1 MEPVNGFDA
10 TWLYLE
16 TDQTPMHV
24 GALQLFK
31 LPERLESGGFASAIT
46 AQIGARLHLV
56 PAFRRR
62 LSYTPLNLD
71 HPVWI
76 EDAGFELKNH
86 IISHQLPRSAG
97 LYDAIALVEAEHAK
111 PLSHAKPLWEIHV
124 LEGMA
129 GGRAAL
135 YVKLHHAVTDND
147 GGQSTLRILCDLAP
161 HPEPMVAGVDD
172 WEGERDPG
180 FLSSVSRVAWNMLE
194 TPGRTARALPSIARA
209 ALRMGKV
216 AITRTDQF
224 AQLMGPNSLFNAPVS
239 DQRTMSLFDL
249 PLDLAKSL
257 ATRGDAGVTDI
268 VLSAAGGAVRRYLL
282 GRDGL
287 PDKAMTA
294 LSPYSTRDPNDGTV
308 EDRLSVILVSLATD
322 LEDPLDRLEAIKASV
337 ESGRAAF
344 EQDEG
349 APFAHYSV
357 LGAPAILRGL
367 VGAYGRLEL
376 AGKHRPML
384 GNLVV
389 SNIVGVSKPLYVAG
403 AEMIAN
409 WPLAWLL
416 PGQALNIAAQS
427 YRDRLYVTLLGC
439 PDALDNPDEL
449 ADLFRAELNALDAA
463 LPPLKTGKARKV
475 A

>member
-16 TDQTPMHV
+16 TDETPMHV

-31 LPERLESGGFASAIT
+31 VPDRLNGGFAAAIT
-46 AQIGARLHLV
+46 AQIASRLHLV

-62 LSYTPLNLD
+62 LSFTPLNLD

-76 EDAGFELKNH
+76 EDGNFDLQNH
-86 IISHQLPRSAG
+86 IISHEMPRSAG
-97 LYDAIALVEAEHAK
+97 LYDAIALIETEHAK
-111 PLSHAKPLWEIHV
+111 PLSRAKPLWEVHV
-124 LEGMA
+124 MEGLT

-135 YVKLHHAVTDND
+135 YVKLHHALTDND
-147 GGQSTLRILCDLAP
+147 AGQSTLRILCDLTP
-161 HPEPMVAGVDD
+161 HPEPMVAGIDD
-172 WEGERDPG
+172 WEGEQDPG
-180 FLSSVSRVAWNMLE
+180 FLSSVSRVAWNVLE
-194 TPGRTARALPSIARA
+194 TPGRTARALPSVARA
-209 ALRMGKV
+209 ALRMGRV
-216 AITRTDQF
+216 AITRTEQF
-224 AQLMGPNSLFNAPVS
+224 AQLMGPVSPFNAPVS
-239 DQRTMSLFDL
+239 DQRCVSLFDL
-249 PLDLAKSL
+249 PLDLAKNL
-257 ATRGDAGVTDI
+257 AARGEAGITDI
-268 VLSAAGGAVRRYLL
+268 VLTAAGGAVRTYLDRR
-282 GRDGL
+282 GSL

-294 LSPYSTRDPNDGTV
+294 LSPYSTRRPDDGAV

-322 LEDPLDRLEAIKASV
+322 LDDPIERLEAIKASV
-337 ESGRAAF
+337 ESGRDAF

-439 PDALDNPDEL
+439 PDALDAPEEL
-449 ADLFRAELNALDAA
+449 ADLFRAELRALDKA
-463 LPPLKTGKARKV
+463 LPHPKTLKVRKV